1 MFPRCYN
8 AWAVDLPNDA
18 ALKVI
23 VSTYARLR
31 AAHGE
36 AIGDPPLLQ
45 PTGEFFPDEFA
56 PDGPGVG
63 RLFARMVAYAPLA
76 SDLPVELA
84 FITPD
89 GDDGHAGGCGSA
101 ACGPRA
107 AAGVLAGHVDDLD
120 DRYRVSVAA
129 KDVAHP
135 VLLASSLARAVG
147 GLVLLEAGEVAGDV
161 GPAASE
167 IAAAMC
173 GFGVLLAA
181 GSAVW
186 AKSCGGLTMAQA
198 TALSVEE
205 AAVILALFIAVH
217 GHSAADA
224 RRHLD
229 ATQREAFDHAVE
241 WTESNPLLVE
251 TLRDWPALLEGGAFD
266 IEPTRGLLGRWLH
279 KRRLDRDL
287 RAPLAAPRSTLSEA
301 QRRRMAE
308 AKALVD
314 EVLGES

>member
-1 MFPRCYN
+1 M
-8 AWAVDLPNDA
+8 
-18 ALKVI
+18 
-23 VSTYARLR
+23 STYARLR

-36 AIGDPPLLQ
+36 AIGDPALLQ

-56 PDGPGVG
+56 PDAPGVG
-63 RLFARMVAYAPLA
+63 RLFARMLAYAPLA

-84 FITPD
+84 FLTAD
-89 GDDGHAGGCGSA
+89 GEDGHAGGCGSA

-107 AAGVLAGHVDDLD
+107 AGRALAGHVDDSD

-129 KDVAHP
+129 TDVARP

-161 GPAASE
+161 NPATSE
-167 IAAAMC
+167 MAAAMC

-205 AAVILALFIAVH
+205 AAVVLALFVAVH
-217 GHSAADA
+217 GHGAADA

-251 TLRDWPALLEGGAFD
+251 SLRDWPALLEGGAFD

-287 RAPLAAPRSTLSEA
+287 RAPVAPPRSTLSEA
-301 QRRRMAE
+301 QRRRLEE
-308 AKALVD
+308 ARALVED
-314 EVLGES
+314 AFDVSQKGI